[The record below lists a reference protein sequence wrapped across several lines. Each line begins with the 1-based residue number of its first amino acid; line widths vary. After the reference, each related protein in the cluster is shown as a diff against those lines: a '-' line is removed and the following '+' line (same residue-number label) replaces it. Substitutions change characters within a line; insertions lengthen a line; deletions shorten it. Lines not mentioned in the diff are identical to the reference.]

1 MESEE
6 LSDGSGRGQ
15 GGEFLFLWPQ
25 FGNKCSFGKKK
36 KKNSMDRGTW
46 QSMGSQT
53 VGHD

>member
-25 FGNKCSFGKKK
+25 FGNKCSFA
-36 KKNSMDRGTW
+36 DQVDVFVLR
-46 QSMGSQT
+46 
-53 VGHD
+53 